1 MSKSKQH
8 SLKLNRRTFL
18 QTTALAAGAVA
29 FGVPTLVRG
38 QNLNS
43 KLNIAAVGIGGKG
56 SSDIDCSATE
66 NIVALCDVDTHYSA
80 GVVARYPQAKFYGDY
95 RKMFDEMGTGID
107 GVIVATPDHM
117 HAIVASA
124 AMRQGKHVY
133 CQKPLTQTIYEAR
146 YLRNLAHDSKVVT
159 QMGNQ
164 GSAAD
169 GLRRAIEIIQSGV
182 IGNVSQVHVWSN
194 RPVWPQGMNRPEG
207 EDAVPDT
214 LNWDSWLGPAP
225 VRPFKKGVYQP
236 FKWRGWLD
244 FGTGAL
250 GDMACHTVN
259 MPFRSLA
266 LGYPTEIEATPL
278 TAMNGESYP
287 FGSKIRFEFPAR
299 SIKVPAAHPSFFHR
313 HDTISFAPTT
323 LWWYDGGMPDPS
335 APNGH
340 DFSNKPPKELLA
352 DIEAFRG
359 EVPNSACLLIGDKG
373 TIFSPDDY
381 GEQFFIKLNGE
392 AKYVHYKKHP
402 AVTAVPFWVPRNIH
416 AGSSDLKQHQ
426 EWIAAIKA
434 GKPEDCFSRFAIGA
448 SLTEIMLLGCVSL
461 RVGKKLDWD
470 GPNMV
475 ATNAPEAAPFI
486 KRDNRPGWTLS

>member
-159 QMGNQ
+159 QMGIPERATPD
-164 GSAAD
+164 GSWIVGIVLRLSLRGRRRDACRATGDDDPAGHRHAQTTVHRAHDGGAD
-169 GLRRAIEIIQSGV
+169 LYARPFAPGRSSGQQNDHGAGKFDRRRA
-182 IGNVSQVHVWSN
+182 
-194 RPVWPQGMNRPEG
+194 
-207 EDAVPDT
+207 
-214 LNWDSWLGPAP
+214 
-225 VRPFKKGVYQP
+225 
-236 FKWRGWLD
+236 
-244 FGTGAL
+244 
-250 GDMACHTVN
+250 
-259 MPFRSLA
+259 
-266 LGYPTEIEATPL
+266 
-278 TAMNGESYP
+278 
-287 FGSKIRFEFPAR
+287 
-299 SIKVPAAHPSFFHR
+299 
-313 HDTISFAPTT
+313 
-323 LWWYDGGMPDPS
+323 
-335 APNGH
+335 
-340 DFSNKPPKELLA
+340 
-352 DIEAFRG
+352 
-359 EVPNSACLLIGDKG
+359 
-373 TIFSPDDY
+373 
-381 GEQFFIKLNGE
+381 
-392 AKYVHYKKHP
+392 
-402 AVTAVPFWVPRNIH
+402 
-416 AGSSDLKQHQ
+416 
-426 EWIAAIKA
+426 
-434 GKPEDCFSRFAIGA
+434 
-448 SLTEIMLLGCVSL
+448 
-461 RVGKKLDWD
+461 
-470 GPNMV
+470 
-475 ATNAPEAAPFI
+475 
-486 KRDNRPGWTLS
+486 